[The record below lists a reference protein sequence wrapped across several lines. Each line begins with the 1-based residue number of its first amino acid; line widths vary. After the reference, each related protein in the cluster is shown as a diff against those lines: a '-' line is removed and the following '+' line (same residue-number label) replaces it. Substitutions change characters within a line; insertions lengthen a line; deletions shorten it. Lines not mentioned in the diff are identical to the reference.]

1 MASPDDGWCGI
12 QRCAI
17 FGFVAPVCNIEEAVK
32 MRRQIFAVA
41 AGLALLSAC
50 GMADERAPAVSVEM
64 AAPALESVDAGRLLG
79 HIEVLASDEFEG
91 RLPGTVGEERTV
103 SYLLEQLQGL
113 GLEPGNPDGT
123 FTQDVTLVGIR
134 SATTGSIAVGDRT
147 LPLRFPDNFVGVS
160 YREGER
166 VTVDGSEMVFVGYGV
181 EAPEYD
187 WDDYKG
193 QDMTGKTLVMLVSDP
208 PVPHPDDPERLD
220 PDMFNGEAM
229 TLYGRWTYK
238 YEVGAAKG
246 ADAVLIVHETGP
258 AGYPWD
264 VVTGSWGGENMTI
277 ASDGASEPLKVE
289 AWITDD
295 FARELFAAAGHDFDE
310 LKEQART
317 PAFEPVPLGA
327 TADVGVDLERRS
339 VESQNVIAKVRG
351 AHAERAD
358 EYIIYVAH
366 WDHLGRDGDLIYNG
380 AVDNAT
386 GTSALVEMARAYT
399 RLPEPPDRSILFL
412 AVTAEEQGLLGARHY
427 AENPLYPLERTLAVI
442 NMDAF
447 LPLGRTEDVI
457 VIGRGSSTLEDVLE
471 RHAAAQDRVVEPD
484 AEPEKGFFY
493 RSDHFE
499 FAKQG
504 VPALYID
511 TGTRV
516 RDRPEGWGL
525 EQREAFTVNDYHKPT
540 DVVRPDWDLSG
551 LVEDVQLLFL
561 VGYDVSQTPE
571 YPNWLE
577 GNEFRARR
585 DAMTEGR

>member
-1 MASPDDGWCGI
+1 ME
-12 QRCAI
+12 
-17 FGFVAPVCNIEEAVK
+17 VVT
-32 MRRQIFAVA
+32 MRRVLA
-41 AGLALLSAC
+41 AAIALALVTAC
-50 GMADERAPAVSVEM
+50 SMTDERPAVSVET
-64 AAPALESVDAGRLLG
+64 AAPALESVDGDRLLG

-91 RLPGTVGEERTV
+91 RLPGTAGEEKTV
-103 SYLLEQLQGL
+103 GYLLDQFQAL
-113 GLEPGNPDGT
+113 GLEPGNPDGSY
-123 FTQDVTLVGIR
+123 TQDVTLVGIR
-134 SATTGSIAVGDRT
+134 STTSGSIALDGAT
-147 LPLRFPDNFVGVS
+147 MALRFPDNFVGVS
-160 YREGER
+160 YREGDR
-166 VTVDGSEMVFVGYGV
+166 VSVEASDVVFVGYGV
-181 EAPEYD
+181 EAPEYG

-208 PVPHPDDPERLD
+208 PVADPNDPTALD
-220 PDMFNGEAM
+220 PTMFNGEAM

-246 ADAVLIVHETGP
+246 ADAVIIVHETGP
-258 AGYPWD
+258 AGYPWE

-277 ASDGASEPLKVE
+277 EGDGGVQPLGVE

-295 FARELFAAAGHDFDE
+295 FARELFAAAGQDFDA
-310 LKEQART
+310 LKERART
-317 PAFEPVPLGA
+317 ADFEPVTLGA
-327 TADVGVDLERRS
+327 TASFDVALERRA
-339 VESQNVIAKVRG
+339 VRSQNVIAKLTG
-351 AHAERAD
+351 AHDRGRD
-358 EYIIYVAH
+358 EYVIYVAH

-386 GTSALVEMARAYT
+386 GTAALIEMARAYT
-399 RLPEPPDRSILFL
+399 QLPTPPDRSILFL

-457 VIGRGSSTLEDVLE
+457 VIGRGSSSLEDVLE
-471 RHAAAQDRVVEPD
+471 RHAAGQGRVVEPD

-525 EQREAFTVNDYHKPT
+525 ERREEFNVNDYHKPSDT
-540 DVVRPDWDLSG
+540 VKADWDMAG

-561 VGYDVSQTPE
+561 VGYDVAQTRE
-571 YPNWLE
+571 YPHWRE

-585 DAMTEGR
+585 DAMMEGR

>member
-1 MASPDDGWCGI
+1 M
-12 QRCAI
+12 
-17 FGFVAPVCNIEEAVK
+17 
-32 MRRQIFAVA
+32 MRRHVLAVV
-41 AGLALLSAC
+41 AGAALLGAC
-50 GMADERAPAVSVEM
+50 AMADDRPQGVSLE
-64 AAPALESVDAGRLLG
+64 AASPALESVDAERLLA

-91 RLPGTVGEERTV
+91 RLPGTEGEERTV
-103 SYLLEQLQGL
+103 SYLIDQFQTL
-113 GLEPGNPDGT
+113 GLEPGNPDGGY
-123 FTQDVTLVGIR
+123 TQPVTLVGIR
-134 SATTGSIAVGDRT
+134 SSASGAMAVNGET

-160 YREGER
+160 YRDGDR
-166 VTVDGSEMVFVGYGV
+166 ATVEGSEVVFVGYGV
-181 EAPEYD
+181 DAPEYG

-193 QDMTGKTLVMLVSDP
+193 QDMTGKTLVMLVGDP
-208 PVPHPDDPERLD
+208 PVADPADPSSLD

-238 YEVGAAKG
+238 YEVGAERG
-246 ADAVLIVHETGP
+246 ADAVIIVHETGP

-277 ASDGASEPLKVE
+277 ASDGGSDPVQVE

-295 FARELFAAAGHDFDE
+295 FARQLFAAAGQDFDA
-310 LKEQART
+310 LKDQART
-317 PAFEPVPLGA
+317 ADFQPVPLGA
-327 TADVGVDLERRS
+327 TADFTVDMQRRA
-339 VESQNVIAKVRG
+339 VESRNVIARLPG
-351 AHAERAD
+351 AHPERGD
-358 EYIIYVAH
+358 EHVLYVAH
-366 WDHLGRDGDLIYNG
+366 WDHLGRDGDQIYNG

-399 RLPEPPDRSILFL
+399 TLAEPPDRSILFL

-427 AENPLYPLERTLAVI
+427 AENPLYPLDRTLAVI

-471 RHAAAQDRVVEPD
+471 RHAAGQDRVVEPD

-516 RDRPEGWGL
+516 RDRPEGWGI
-525 EQREAFTVNDYHKPT
+525 EKRDEFTVHDYHKPS
-540 DVVRPDWDLSG
+540 DEVKPDWDLSG

-561 VGYDVSQTPE
+561 VGYDVAQTPE

-585 DAMTEGR
+585 DAMMSGR

>member
-1 MASPDDGWCGI
+1 ME
-12 QRCAI
+12 
-17 FGFVAPVCNIEEAVK
+17 VLT
-32 MRRQIFAVA
+32 MLRRGLAAA
-41 AGLALLSAC
+41 AGMALLGACALADQPPASSAET
-50 GMADERAPAVSVEM
+50 AR
-64 AAPALESVDAGRLLG
+64 PALESVDGSRLLA

-91 RLPGTVGEERTV
+91 RLPGTVGEEKTV
-103 SYLLEQLQGL
+103 AYLVEQFQSIGL
-113 GLEPGNPDGT
+113 APGNPDGSYS
-123 FTQDVTLVGIR
+123 QDVTLVGIR
-134 SATTGSIAVGDRT
+134 STTSGSLAVAGRAV
-147 LPLRFPDNFVGVS
+147 PLRFPENFVGVS
-160 YREGER
+160 YREGDR
-166 VTVDGSEMVFVGYGV
+166 VEVNDSEVVFVGYGV

-208 PVPHPDDPERLD
+208 PVADPNDPTALD
-220 PDMFNGEAM
+220 PTMFNGEAM

-246 ADAVLIVHETGP
+246 ADAVIIVHETGP
-258 AGYPWD
+258 AGYPWE
-264 VVTGSWGGENMTI
+264 VVTGSWGGENMSI
-277 ASDGASEPLKVE
+277 ESDGGDAPLKVE

-295 FARELFAAAGHDFDE
+295 LAREVFAAAGHDFDT
-310 LKEQART
+310 LKERART
-317 PAFEPVPLGA
+317 AEFEPVSLGA
-327 TADVGVDLERRS
+327 TADFAVDMERRA
-339 VESQNVIAKVRG
+339 VQSQNVVAKLAG
-351 AHAERAD
+351 ADAERRD

-386 GTSALVEMARAYT
+386 GTSALIEMARAYT
-399 RLPEPPDRSILFL
+399 QLPTPPDRSILFL

-457 VIGRGSSTLEDVLE
+457 VIGRGSSSLEDVLE
-471 RHAAAQDRVVEPD
+471 RHAEAQGRVVEPD

-511 TGTRV
+511 TGTRF
-516 RDRPEGWGL
+516 RDRAEGWGL
-525 EQREAFTVNDYHKPT
+525 AKREEFNREHYHKPT
-540 DVVRPDWDLSG
+540 DDVKPDWDLSG
-551 LVEDVQLLFL
+551 LVEDVQLLFM
-561 VGYDVSQTPE
+561 VGYDVAQGDEWPT
-571 YPNWLE
+571 WRE

-585 DAMTEGR
+585 EAMIGGR

>member
-1 MASPDDGWCGI
+1 ME
-12 QRCAI
+12 
-17 FGFVAPVCNIEEAVK
+17 VVT
-32 MRRQIFAVA
+32 MRRVLA
-41 AGLALLSAC
+41 AAIGLALMTAC
-50 GMADERAPAVSVEM
+50 STVDERPAVSLET
-64 AAPALESVDAGRLLG
+64 AGPALASVDGDRLLA
-79 HIEVLASDEFEG
+79 HIEILASDEFEG
-91 RLPGTVGEERTV
+91 RLPGTPGEEKTV
-103 SYLLEQLQGL
+103 AYLLEQFQAL
-113 GLEPGNPDGT
+113 GLQPGNPDGT

-134 SATTGSIAVGDRT
+134 STTTGSIEVDGAT
-147 LPLRFPDNFVGVS
+147 MPLRFPDNFVGVS
-160 YREGER
+160 YRDGDR
-166 VTVDGSEMVFVGYGV
+166 VTVEGSEVVFVGYGV
-181 EAPEYD
+181 EAPEYG

-208 PVPHPDDPERLD
+208 PVADPSDPTALD

-246 ADAVLIVHETGP
+246 ADAVIIVHETGP

-264 VVTGSWGGENMTI
+264 VVTGSWGGENMSI
-277 ASDGASEPLKVE
+277 ESDGGEQPLGVE
-289 AWITDD
+289 AWVTDT
-295 FARELFAAAGHDFDE
+295 FARELFAAAGQDFDA
-310 LKEQART
+310 LKDQART
-317 PAFEPVPLGA
+317 PEFEPVPLGA
-327 TADVGVDLERRS
+327 TASFDVGLERRA
-339 VESQNVIAKVRG
+339 VQSQNVIAKLPGADARG
-351 AHAERAD
+351 RD
-358 EYIIYVAH
+358 EYVMYVAH

-386 GTSALVEMARAYT
+386 GTAALIEMARAFT
-399 RLPEPPDRSILFL
+399 QLPTPPDRSILFL

-447 LPLGRTEDVI
+447 LPMGRTEDVI
-457 VIGRGSSTLEDVLE
+457 VIGRGSSSLEDVLE
-471 RHAAAQDRVVEPD
+471 HHAASQDRVVEPD

-504 VPALYID
+504 VPSLYID

-525 EQREAFTVNDYHKPT
+525 ERREEFTVNDYHKPSDT
-540 DVVRPDWDLSG
+540 VKADWDMG
-551 LVEDVQLLFL
+551 GMVEDVQLLFL
-561 VGYDVSQTPE
+561 VGYDVAQTRE
-571 YPNWLE
+571 YPNWRE

-585 DAMTEGR
+585 DAMMERR

>member
-1 MASPDDGWCGI
+1 
-12 QRCAI
+12 
-17 FGFVAPVCNIEEAVK
+17 
-32 MRRQIFAVA
+32 MRRVLATA
-41 AGLALLSAC
+41 MALALVTAC
-50 GMADERAPAVSVEM
+50 SMTHERPAVSVET
-64 AAPALESVDAGRLLG
+64 AAPALESVDGDRLLS
-79 HIEVLASDEFEG
+79 HIEILASDEFEG
-91 RLPGTVGEERTV
+91 RLPGTAGEEKTV
-103 SYLLEQLQGL
+103 AYLLEQFQAL
-113 GLEPGNPDGT
+113 GLEPGNPDGS

-134 SATTGSIAVGDRT
+134 STTSGSIEVDGGT

-160 YREGER
+160 YRDGDR
-166 VTVDGSEMVFVGYGV
+166 VTVSGSEVVFVGYGV

-208 PVPHPDDPERLD
+208 PVADPNDPTALD
-220 PDMFNGEAM
+220 PNMFNGEAM

-246 ADAVLIVHETGP
+246 ADAVIIVHETGP

-264 VVTGSWGGENMTI
+264 VVTGSWGGENMSI
-277 ASDGASEPLKVE
+277 ESDGGIPPLGVE
-289 AWITDD
+289 AWVTDD
-295 FARELFAAAGHDFDE
+295 FARELFAAAGQDFDT

-317 PAFEPVPLGA
+317 ADFEPVPLGA
-327 TADVGVDLERRS
+327 TASFDVGLERRA
-339 VESQNVIAKVRG
+339 VQSQNVIAKLPG
-351 AHAERAD
+351 ADAIGRD
-358 EYIIYVAH
+358 EYVIYVAH
-366 WDHLGRDGDLIYNG
+366 WDHLGREGDLIYNG

-386 GTSALVEMARAYT
+386 GTAALIEMARAYT
-399 RLPEPPDRSILFL
+399 RLLSPPDRSILFL

-457 VIGRGSSTLEDVLE
+457 VIGRGSSSLEDVLE
-471 RHAAAQDRVVEPD
+471 RHAAAQERVVEPD

-504 VPALYID
+504 VPSLYID

-525 EQREAFTVNDYHKPT
+525 AKREEFTVNDYHKPSDT
-540 DVVRPDWDLSG
+540 VKADWDMAG
-551 LVEDVQLLFL
+551 FVEDVQLLFL
-561 VGYDVSQTPE
+561 VGYEVAQTPE
-571 YPNWLE
+571 YPNWRE

-585 DAMTEGR
+585 DAMMARR